1 MNTGQFKWAIC
12 VLFLFYTLSGSLF
25 SQQLSSWTLNDLQL
39 KIKDPLFSN
48 ETFRISSQYLDEHT
62 GIRHLYLNQF
72 IKSIEIIPSDVAF
85 HFDSRDQLIYTTG
98 SYISNPEARLLFK
111 DFKIKADQ
119 IILHLFR
126 IKSIE
131 INAADILFSRSSSK
145 TGDEVSINVK
155 KFPGDQMSIKEV
167 YFLDS
172 NKKLIPAFL
181 INWKRKSEHEWLQL
195 FLNAI
200 DGNLLAEYNQLN
212 SCDFEHMTFTSKS
225 LFQIQKQEE
234 AILPAGNYRVL
245 PMPIE
250 SPIHGSRDLVNQP
263 WLKAS
268 NASPFTWHGDGN
280 FLYYASR
287 GNNVDAYEDSDGD
300 DQATGGDA
308 ARAYGG
314 SQLNFDFSYDPN
326 LTPLQN
332 KNASVTNLFYWCNL
346 MHDVWYQY
354 GFHEQAGNFQIN
366 NNGKG
371 GLGNDYVIAEAIDL
385 INSARNNANFGTPI
399 DGYPGVMQL
408 YAWQVPVQDH
418 MLIESPV
425 SISGKYTYVHT
436 PISPIIYAPIS
447 KQIILVNDGSTYPS
461 YACNSLINAAEVN
474 GKIAMV
480 DKGICSFTGKMSRI
494 QTAGAVAVIVCNNDN
509 NPPSGFG
516 GWTNGLTIPAIMLS
530 KSDCQKIKIELN
542 KGVYAT
548 IMPSSKIEFKVN
560 QKSYVFSRTSFGPLI
575 PNLSSSMVQAMDNY
589 NMLTDACDFITNGNQ
604 LTGKIAIIDE
614 GNCELTYKAYQAQNY
629 GAIAVVICKQ
639 NTGYPDSIPKGSY
652 GQYLQIPL
660 IELSKADC
668 QEIKLIPSPTGQFVN
683 QTPQL
688 LDGDLDAG
696 IICHEYAHGISN
708 RLTGG
713 PANVS
718 CLNNAEQMG
727 EGWSDYFGLV
737 MTMKSTDLPYQNRGM
752 GVYASGHPT
761 TGVGVRPYPYNVD
774 RAINP
779 ANYSQ
784 LSDMVK
790 ISQPHGIGYIWC
802 SMIWD
807 MTWAFISHY
816 GFEPDIYN
824 ANSSKGNT
832 MAYRLVVEG
841 LKLQACSPG
850 FVDGRNA
857 ILKADSILY
866 GGIHSCLIWNCFARR
881 GLGFSA
887 NQGSSS
893 RRDDGTAASDLPSS
907 CNFMSDAELFSSVF
921 LADYELDL
929 LAQARENSIIL
940 NWKLD
945 PFYQNKSFSIVRRQ
959 GNSKT
964 EKIIYQSKTASETR
978 FEFEDVNVVKNENY
992 FYQLQIN
999 DHVEMIAHSDWI
1011 KCKLEMVDN
1020 AFAIYPNPVSDI
1032 LYINAESKYYG
1043 PLELKLFSHSL
1054 QLIEM
1059 SRFIYEKGDEI
1070 RLSCNGLQ
1078 QGVYFIQLK
1087 SGSEY
1092 KTYKFVKI

>member
-1 MNTGQFKWAIC
+1 MNSG
-12 VLFLFYTLSGSLF
+12 LFRWFLTVILLISSYSRSLY
-25 SQQLSSWTLNDLQL
+25 SQQAGSWTLNDIQQ
-39 KIKDPLFSN
+39 KIKDPLFSK
-48 ETFRISSQYLDEHT
+48 ESFQISSQYLDEHT
-62 GIRHLYLNQF
+62 GIRHIYLHQF
-72 IKSIEIIPSDVAF
+72 LNSIQIIPVDLAF
-85 HFDSRDQLIYTTG
+85 HFDKNGLLVYSTG
-98 SYISNPEARLLFK
+98 TFISNPEASLLNKFARFK
-111 DFKIKADQ
+111 AEQAIQQLFKIKSVELEPTD
-119 IILHLFR
+119 LLMPR
-126 IKSIE
+126 SSKSPGIE
-131 INAADILFSRSSSK
+131 IPIK
-145 TGDEVSINVK
+145 VK
-155 KFPGDQMSIKEV
+155 KLPEDQLTIREI
-167 YFLDS
+167 YYL
-172 NKKLIPAFL
+172 NNQQKLIPAFI
-181 INWKRKSEHEWLQL
+181 INWKRKNLNEWLQL
-195 FLNAI
+195 YL
-200 DGNLLAEYNQLN
+200 DGMSGELLAEYNQIQ
-212 SCDFEHMTFTSKS
+212 SCDFEHMTFASKS
-225 LFQIQKQEE
+225 LFQVHKQEE
-234 AILPAGNYRVL
+234 AFLPIGNYRVYS
-245 PMPIE
+245 MPTE
-250 SPIHGSRDLVNQP
+250 SPIHGTRDLVNQP

-314 SQLNFDFSYDPN
+314 SQLNFDFNYDPL

-408 YAWQVPVQDH
+408 YAWQPPVQDQL
-418 MLIESPV
+418 LIESPA

-447 KQIILVNDGSTYPS
+447 RQIVLVKDGSSYPS
-461 YACNSLINAAEVN
+461 YACSNLINAAEVN

-494 QTAGAVAVIVCNNDN
+494 QAAGAVAVIICNNDN

-516 GWTNGLTIPAIMLS
+516 GWTNGLTIPAVMLS
-530 KSDCQKIKIELN
+530 KSDCQKIKVELS
-542 KGVYAT
+542 KGVYST
-548 IMPSSKIEFKVN
+548 ILPSSKTEFKVN
-560 QKSYVFSRTSFGPLI
+560 QKSYVFSRASFGPVI
-575 PNLSSSMVQAMDNY
+575 PNLSSTLVQAMDNY

-604 LTGKIAIIDE
+604 LAGKIAIIDE
-614 GNCELTYKAYQAQNY
+614 GNCELSYKAYQAQNY

-660 IELSKADC
+660 IELSQADC

-683 QTPQL
+683 QSPQL
-688 LDGDLDAG
+688 LDGDMDAG
-696 IICHEYAHGISN
+696 IICHEYGHGISN

-737 MTMKSTDLPYQNRGM
+737 MTMKSTDIAYQNRGM
-752 GVYASGHPT
+752 GVYASGHAIN
-761 TGVGVRPYPYNVD
+761 GVGVRPYPYHVD
-774 RAINP
+774 LTVNP

-816 GFEPDIYN
+816 GMEPDIYN
-824 ANSSKGNT
+824 SNSSKGNI
-832 MAYRLVVEG
+832 MAYRLVMEG
-841 LKLQACSPG
+841 LKLQPCSPG

-857 ILKADSILY
+857 ILKADSLMF
-866 GGIHSCLIWNCFARR
+866 GGVHSCLIWNCFARR

-893 RRDDGTAASDLPSS
+893 RRDDGIAASDLPSG
-907 CNFMSDAELFSSVF
+907 CNLMSDSELFSSVF
-921 LADYELDL
+921 LADYELIL
-929 LAQARENSIIL
+929 VAQAQENSILL

-945 PFYQNKSFSIVRRQ
+945 RFYQDKNWVLVKRQ
-959 GNSKT
+959 GNST
-964 EKIIYQSKTASETR
+964 SEKIILKSNGSPQTIPELEDKDVKRNET
-978 FEFEDVNVVKNENY
+978 Y
-992 FYQLQIN
+992 FYQLRIQDGSEI
-999 DHVEMIAHSDWI
+999 VAHSDWI
-1011 KCKLEMVDN
+1011 KCKLDVGNDQHSL
-1020 AFAIYPNPVSDI
+1020 YPNPVTST
-1032 LYINAESKYYG
+1032 LFINPESNDHG
-1043 PLELKLFSHSL
+1043 TFELELFNQSL
-1054 QLIEM
+1054 QLIEGHTLN
-1059 SRFIYEKGDEI
+1059 YNKGDL
-1070 RLSCNGLQ
+1070 LSINCAGLQ
-1078 QGVYFIQLK
+1078 NGIYFIRMK
-1087 SGSEY
+1087 SGGEI
-1092 KTYKFVKI
+1092 KTLKFVKH